1 MDNIEKVRAKIS
13 MYDDEIIKILS
24 KRMDC
29 IDEIMQYK
37 KEKGLPILQPE
48 YEGKKEIA
56 LCKKLKDNKYQDEIM
71 NIFRY
76 VVKNAKKYQA
86 KNLFPYNIML
96 IGFMGSGK
104 STIAKYL
111 SHILEMQDL
120 ETDEFIVKREDMT
133 INEIF
138 QRKGEEYFR
147 RCENNALRELETRQ
161 GIIIS
166 CGGGMPMKDEN
177 VELMKKN
184 GKIVLLTASPETI
197 YERVKYSNERPLLNG
212 NMNVEYIKDLMEK
225 RKDRYESIADIVV
238 DTNNKPIH
246 VIAEEV
252 ADVFLE
258 LKYELETY
266 PVTFLYFTF
275 DQPLLLEITVTL
287 LPFDNFWIVE

>member
-37 KEKGLPILQPE
+37 KEKGLSILQPE
-48 YEGKKEIA
+48 YEGKKEVA

-212 NMNVEYIKDLMEK
+212 NMNVEYIKDLMEQ

-252 ADVFLE
+252 VSKL
-258 LKYELETY
+258 T
-266 PVTFLYFTF
+266 
-275 DQPLLLEITVTL
+275 TL
-287 LPFDNFWIVE
+287 

>member
-29 IDEIMQYK
+29 IDEIMEYK
-37 KEKGLPILQPE
+37 KEKGMPILQPE

-177 VELMKKN
+177 VELMKKK
-184 GKIVLLTASPETI
+184 GKIVLLTESPENI

-252 ADVFLE
+252 VSKL
-258 LKYELETY
+258 T
-266 PVTFLYFTF
+266 
-275 DQPLLLEITVTL
+275 TL
-287 LPFDNFWIVE
+287 

>member
-1 MDNIEKVRAKIS
+1 MDNIDKVRAKIS

-29 IDEIMQYK
+29 IDEIMEYK
-37 KEKGLPILQPE
+37 KEKGMPILQPE

-71 NIFRY
+71 NIFRS

-252 ADVFLE
+252 VSKL
-258 LKYELETY
+258 T
-266 PVTFLYFTF
+266 
-275 DQPLLLEITVTL
+275 TL
-287 LPFDNFWIVE
+287 

>member
-1 MDNIEKVRAKIS
+1 MDNIDKVRAKIS

-29 IDEIMQYK
+29 IDEIMEYK
-37 KEKGLPILQPE
+37 KEKGMPILQPE

-184 GKIVLLTASPETI
+184 GKIVLLTASAETI

-252 ADVFLE
+252 VSKL
-258 LKYELETY
+258 T
-266 PVTFLYFTF
+266 
-275 DQPLLLEITVTL
+275 TL
-287 LPFDNFWIVE
+287 

>member
-1 MDNIEKVRAKIS
+1 MDNIDKVRAKIS

-29 IDEIMQYK
+29 IDEIMEYK
-37 KEKGLPILQPE
+37 KEKGMPILQPE

-197 YERVKYSNERPLLNG
+197 YERVKYSNERHLLNV

-252 ADVFLE
+252 VSKL
-258 LKYELETY
+258 T
-266 PVTFLYFTF
+266 
-275 DQPLLLEITVTL
+275 TL
-287 LPFDNFWIVE
+287 